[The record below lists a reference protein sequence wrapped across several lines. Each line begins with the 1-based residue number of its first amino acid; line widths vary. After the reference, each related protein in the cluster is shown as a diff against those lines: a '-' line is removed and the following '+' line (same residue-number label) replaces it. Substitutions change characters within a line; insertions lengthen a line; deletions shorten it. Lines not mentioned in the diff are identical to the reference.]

1 MSTGLE
7 QKPRRLPKPTA
18 FHRGDRIFTRLVTV
32 AAFTSLAVLL
42 GIAIFLG
49 SQMIPVLQSQGF
61 AFFTTTEWTFTF
73 AMDESDE
80 VKFGIFGMIYGSIVL
95 AIIAVVI
102 SVPIALLLAVF
113 VVFLAPARVAK
124 WMTNFIDLMA
134 AIPSIIIGLWAL
146 YIFQPVG
153 VEWAA
158 LLNQYLGWIPF
169 FSVTSDNFIGSPFI
183 AGWVLAIMMIPI
195 VTAVTREVLDRTP
208 PELVNAAE
216 SLGCSLWTMLRYV
229 ALPFG
234 RGGLVGGIMLGMGRA
249 LGETVAVY
257 FVLKLV
263 FDVNLFRILDSGGGS
278 VATMIVA
285 KFGEAG
291 PLELQVLLASG
302 FVLFIGTLIVNIIAN
317 AIVNR
322 TGKLKS

>member
-1 MSTGLE
+1 MSLD
-7 QKPRRLPKPTA
+7 QQPRQLGRRSSFTT
-18 FHRGDRIFTRLVTV
+18 GDRVFNGFVTV
-32 AAFTSLAVLL
+32 AAFTSLFVLL
-42 GIAIFLG
+42 GIATFLG
-49 SQMIPVLQSQGF
+49 TQMVPVIQEQGW

-73 AMDESDE
+73 ASASDD
-80 VKFGIFGMIYGSIVL
+80 VKFGIWGMIYGSMVL
-95 AIIAVVI
+95 AIIALVI
-102 SVPIALLLAVF
+102 SVPVSLLLAIF

-124 WMTNFIDLMA
+124 VLTNFIDLMA
-134 AIPSIIIGLWAL
+134 AIPSIIIGLWGL
-146 YIFQPVG
+146 YVFQSVG
-153 VEWAA
+153 VEWAQ
-158 LLNQYLGWIPF
+158 LLNQYLGWIPL

-183 AGWVLAIMMIPI
+183 AGWILAIMMIPI

-208 PELVNAAE
+208 PDLVNAAE
-216 SLGCSLWTMLRYV
+216 SLGCSLWTMLRFV

-234 RGGLVGGIMLGMGRA
+234 KGGLVGGVMLGLGRA

-278 VATMIVA
+278 IATMIVA

-291 PLELQVLLASG
+291 PKELQVLLASG
-302 FVLFIGTLIVNIIAN
+302 FVLFIGTLAVNLIAN
-317 AIVNR
+317 YIVSR

>member
-1 MSTGLE
+1 MSSGLD
-7 QKPRRLPKPTA
+7 QQPRQFVSSAA
-18 FHRGDRIFTRLVTV
+18 FHRSDRIFTRLVTLAGFV
-32 AAFTSLAVLL
+32 SLFVLL

-49 SQMIPVLQSQGF
+49 SQMVPVVQEQGW
-61 AFFTTTEWTFTF
+61 AFFTTTAWDP
-73 AMDESDE
+73 AAG
-80 VKFGIFGMIYGSIVL
+80 VFGILGMVYGSIML
-95 AIIAVVI
+95 AVIALVIAVPV
-102 SVPIALLLAVF
+102 SLLLAVF
-113 VVFLAPARVAK
+113 VVFLAPARIAK
-124 WMTNFIDLMA
+124 IMTNFIDLMA
-134 AIPSIIIGLWAL
+134 AIPSIIIGLWGL
-146 YIFQPVG
+146 YVFQSVG
-153 VEWAA
+153 VEWAE
-158 LLNQYLGWIPF
+158 LLNQYLGWIPL

-183 AGWVLAIMMIPI
+183 AGWILAVMMIPI

-234 RGGLVGGIMLGMGRA
+234 RGGLVGGVMLGLGRA

-263 FDVNLFRILDSGGGS
+263 FDINLFRILESGGGS

-291 PLELQVLLASG
+291 PKELQVLLAAG
-302 FVLFIGTLIVNIIAN
+302 FVLFIGTLAVNIIAN
-317 AIVNR
+317 LIVSR

>member
-1 MSTGLE
+1 MSSGLD
-7 QKPRRLPKPTA
+7 QQPRQFVSSAA
-18 FHRGDRIFTRLVTV
+18 FHRSDRIFTRLVTLAGFV
-32 AAFTSLAVLL
+32 SLFVLL
-42 GIAIFLG
+42 GIAVFLG
-49 SQMIPVLQSQGF
+49 SQMVPVVQEQGW
-61 AFFTTTEWTFTF
+61 AFFTTTAWDP
-73 AMDESDE
+73 AAG
-80 VKFGIFGMIYGSIVL
+80 VFGILGMVYGSIML
-95 AIIAVVI
+95 AVIALVIAVPV
-102 SVPIALLLAVF
+102 SLLLAVF
-113 VVFLAPARVAK
+113 VVFLAPARIAK
-124 WMTNFIDLMA
+124 IMTNFIDLMA
-134 AIPSIIIGLWAL
+134 AIPSIIIGLWGL
-146 YIFQPVG
+146 YVFQSVG
-153 VEWAA
+153 VEWAE
-158 LLNQYLGWIPF
+158 LLNQYLGWIPL

-183 AGWVLAIMMIPI
+183 AGWILAVMMIPI

-234 RGGLVGGIMLGMGRA
+234 RGGLVGGVMLGLGRA

-263 FDVNLFRILDSGGGS
+263 FDINLFRILESGGGS

-291 PLELQVLLASG
+291 PKELQVLLAAG
-302 FVLFIGTLIVNIIAN
+302 FVLFIGTLAVNIIAN
-317 AIVNR
+317 LIVSR

>member
-1 MSTGLE
+1 MSSGLD
-7 QKPRRLPKPTA
+7 QQPRQFVSSAA
-18 FHRGDRIFTRLVTV
+18 FHRSDRIFTRLVTLAGFV
-32 AAFTSLAVLL
+32 SLLVLL

-49 SQMIPVLQSQGF
+49 SQMVPVVQEQGW
-61 AFFTTTEWTFTF
+61 AFFTTTAWDP
-73 AMDESDE
+73 AA
-80 VKFGIFGMIYGSIVL
+80 GIFGILGMVYGSIML
-95 AIIAVVI
+95 AVIALVIAVPV
-102 SVPIALLLAVF
+102 SLLLAVF

-124 WMTNFIDLMA
+124 IMTNFIDLMA
-134 AIPSIIIGLWAL
+134 AIPSIIIGLWGL
-146 YIFQPVG
+146 YVFQSVG
-153 VEWAA
+153 VEWAQ
-158 LLNQYLGWIPF
+158 LLNQYLGWIPL

-183 AGWVLAIMMIPI
+183 AGWILAVMMIPI

-234 RGGLVGGIMLGMGRA
+234 RGGLVGGVMLGLGRA

-263 FDVNLFRILDSGGGS
+263 FDINLFRILESGGGS

-291 PLELQVLLASG
+291 PKELQVLLAAG
-302 FVLFIGTLIVNIIAN
+302 FVLFIGTLAVNIVAN
-317 AIVNR
+317 LIVSR

>member
-1 MSTGLE
+1 MSSGLD
-7 QKPRRLPKPTA
+7 QQPRQFVSSAA
-18 FHRGDRIFTRLVTV
+18 FHRSDRIFTRLVTLAGFV
-32 AAFTSLAVLL
+32 SLFVLL

-49 SQMIPVLQSQGF
+49 SQMVPVVQEQGW
-61 AFFTTTEWTFTF
+61 AFFTTTAWDP
-73 AMDESDE
+73 AA
-80 VKFGIFGMIYGSIVL
+80 GIFGILGMVYGSIML
-95 AIIAVVI
+95 AVIALVIAVPV
-102 SVPIALLLAVF
+102 SLLLAVF

-124 WMTNFIDLMA
+124 IMTNFIDLMA
-134 AIPSIIIGLWAL
+134 AIPSIIIGLWGL
-146 YIFQPVG
+146 YVFQSVG
-153 VEWAA
+153 VEWAQ
-158 LLNQYLGWIPF
+158 LLNQYLGWIPL

-183 AGWVLAIMMIPI
+183 AGWILAVMMIPI

-234 RGGLVGGIMLGMGRA
+234 RGGLVGGVMLGLGRA

-263 FDVNLFRILDSGGGS
+263 FDINLFRILESGGGS

-291 PLELQVLLASG
+291 PKELQVLLAAG
-302 FVLFIGTLIVNIIAN
+302 FVLFIGTLAVNIVAN
-317 AIVNR
+317 LIVNR

>member
-1 MSTGLE
+1 MSSGLD
-7 QKPRRLPKPTA
+7 QQPRQFVSSAA
-18 FHRGDRIFTRLVTV
+18 FHRSDRIFTRLVTLAGFV
-32 AAFTSLAVLL
+32 SLFVLL

-49 SQMIPVLQSQGF
+49 SQMVPVVQEQGW
-61 AFFTTTEWTFTF
+61 AFFTTTAWDP
-73 AMDESDE
+73 AAG
-80 VKFGIFGMIYGSIVL
+80 VFGILGMVYGSIVL
-95 AIIAVVI
+95 AVIALVIAVPV
-102 SVPIALLLAVF
+102 SLLLAVF
-113 VVFLAPARVAK
+113 VVFLAPARIAK
-124 WMTNFIDLMA
+124 IMTNFIDLMA
-134 AIPSIIIGLWAL
+134 AIPSIIIGLWGL
-146 YIFQPVG
+146 YVFQSVG
-153 VEWAA
+153 VEWAE
-158 LLNQYLGWIPF
+158 LLNQYLGWIPL

-183 AGWVLAIMMIPI
+183 AGWILAVMMIPI

-208 PELVNAAE
+208 PELVNVAE

-234 RGGLVGGIMLGMGRA
+234 RGGLVGGVMLGLGRA

-263 FDVNLFRILDSGGGS
+263 FDINLFRILESGGGS

-291 PLELQVLLASG
+291 PKELQVLLAAG
-302 FVLFIGTLIVNIIAN
+302 FVLFIGTLAVNIIAN
-317 AIVNR
+317 LIVSR

>member
-1 MSTGLE
+1 MSAGLD
-7 QKPRRLPKPTA
+7 QQPRVLPKA
-18 FHRGDRIFTRLVTV
+18 SQFHRGDRIFNRAVMI
-32 AAFTSLAVLL
+32 AAFTSLGVLL

-49 SQMIPVLQSQGF
+49 SQMVPVVQEQGW
-61 AFFTTTEWTFTF
+61 AFFTTTQWDPG
-73 AMDESDE
+73 AN
-80 VKFGIFGMIYGSIVL
+80 VFGILGMIYGSIMLAVIALVIAVPVSILL
-95 AIIAVVI
+95 AI
-102 SVPIALLLAVF
+102 F

-124 WMTNFIDLMA
+124 IMTNFIDLMA

-146 YIFQPVG
+146 YVFQPVG
-153 VEWAA
+153 VEWAE
-158 LLNQYLGWIPF
+158 LLNQYLGWIPL

-208 PELVNAAE
+208 PELINAAE

-234 RGGLVGGIMLGMGRA
+234 RGGLVGGVMLGLGRA

-263 FDVNLFRILDSGGGS
+263 FDLNLFQILDSGGGS

-291 PLELQVLLASG
+291 PKELQVLLAAG
-302 FVLFIGTLIVNIIAN
+302 FVLFIGTLIVNILAN

>member
-1 MSTGLE
+1 MPTGVDQQPRKLSTST
-7 QKPRRLPKPTA
+7 Q
-18 FHRGDRIFTRLVTV
+18 FHRSDRIFNRGVLI
-32 AAFTSLAVLL
+32 AALTSLFILA

-49 SQMIPVLQSQGF
+49 AQLIPVVQEQGID
-61 AFFTTTEWTFTF
+61 FFITTEWDPG
-73 AMDESDE
+73 AN
-80 VKFGIFGMIYGSIVL
+80 KFGILGMLYGSVML
-95 AIIAVVI
+95 AVIALIIAVPVSI
-102 SVPIALLLAVF
+102 LLAIF

-124 WMTNFIDLMA
+124 IMTNFIDLMA
-134 AIPSIIIGLWAL
+134 AIPSIIIGLWAF

-153 VEWAA
+153 VGWAE

-169 FSVTSDNFIGSPFI
+169 FSVTVDNFVGSPFI
-183 AGWVLAIMMIPI
+183 AGWVLAVMMIPI

-208 PELVNAAE
+208 PELINAAE

-234 RGGLVGGIMLGMGRA
+234 RGGLIGGVMLGLGRA

-263 FDVNLFRILDSGGGS
+263 FDINLFRVLESGGGS
-278 VATMIVA
+278 IATMIVS

-291 PLELQVLLASG
+291 PKELQVLLASG
-302 FVLFIGTLIVNIIAN
+302 FVLFVGTLIVNVLAN
-317 AIVNR
+317 LVVSR
-322 TGKLKS
+322 SGRLKS